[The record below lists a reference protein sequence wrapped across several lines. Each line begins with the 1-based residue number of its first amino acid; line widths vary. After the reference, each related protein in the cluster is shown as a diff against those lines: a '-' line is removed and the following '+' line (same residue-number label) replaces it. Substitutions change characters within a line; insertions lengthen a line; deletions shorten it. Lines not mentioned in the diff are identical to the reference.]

1 MIIVLKN
8 LTYLLLSGCLGAQY
22 FYEFNQLEKHNG
34 IYRKKNENKPANGIV
49 YAYVNGEEVKM
60 GKVIYGKKHGRWIE
74 WHPNERKLDENY
86 KHGLLDGTSTL
97 FYKNGQREWRYT
109 FNKNILDGIY
119 TKWYRNGKR
128 AVEGVFENGHPSGV
142 WVWRNKLGEITKK
155 KKYPSKKK
163 NVSGKYKQYFYRP
176 PPKHI
181 TKYDSFNFYPNIK
194 HILLK

>member
-1 MIIVLKN
+1 
-8 LTYLLLSGCLGAQY
+8 
-22 FYEFNQLEKHNG
+22 
-34 IYRKKNENKPANGIV
+34 
-49 YAYVNGEEVKM
+49 M

-128 AVEGVFENGHPSGV
+128 AVEGLFENGHPSGV

-155 KKYPSKKK
+155 KNTHPRKKMFLANTNSTFTDHLLNILPSTIHLIFTLTL
-163 NVSGKYKQYFYRP
+163 NIYF
-176 PPKHI
+176 
-181 TKYDSFNFYPNIK
+181 
-194 HILLK
+194 